1 VLIYNIFKL
10 FLLSGFTSS
19 FTMLVLISSLGL
31 SIYSNPSNVFS
42 QSQSGSSTDNTPPL
56 LSVPADSVVEA
67 TNSSGRVII
76 YKVVGSDLVDGTID
90 VLCGP
95 LSGSMF
101 PLGKTKVAGKGAD
114 RAGNVGTASFSIKVQ
129 DTTPPDTKIDIA
141 RAGILG
147 DILPNTNTSSSDIS
161 FKLSGSDNV
170 GISHFECKLDEAKWI
185 SIAYDENT
193 MNDFGCI
200 YTNIPSGVHTVL
212 ARSVDKA
219 GNIDPMP
226 AGFRW
231 TVLSAYESINNIM
244 TEVKEI
250 HLAPNLK
257 DSMVVS

>member
-1 VLIYNIFKL
+1 
-10 FLLSGFTSS
+10 
-19 FTMLVLISSLGL
+19 MLVLISSLGL

-42 QSQSGSSTDNTPPL
+42 QSQSGSSNSTDNTPPL
-56 LSVPADSVVEA
+56 LSVPADSVAEA

-76 YKVVGSDLVDGTID
+76 DKVSGSDIVDGTID

-101 PLGKTKVAGKGAD
+101 PIGKTKVSCKGAD
-114 RAGNVGTASFSIKVQ
+114 KAGNVGMASFSIKVQ
-129 DTTPPDTKIDIA
+129 DTTPPDTKIDFA

-226 AGFRW
+226 TGFRW
-231 TVLSAYESINNIM
+231 TVLSVYESINE
-244 TEVKEI
+244 TVKKVEGI

-257 DSMVVS
+257 DGMVIS